1 MLPDLTIL
9 QGCSFTVNLHV
20 LPISGA
26 NIALGIQWLKQLGPV
41 VTNYDTLTMQF
52 HHVGRSVTLR
62 ADAPTTP
69 TDASSLQL
77 RRLIQTHSA
86 SAFFHIYL
94 SPSPSRNTTHFPLST
109 NSS

>member
-86 SAFFHIYL
+86 SAFFHI
-94 SPSPSRNTTHFPLST
+94 HFPFHHRPNLALP
-109 NSS
+109 